1 MESFRHRRSVQ
12 TRALLVAGLLI
23 LGSGRLMAQDT
34 TSIPK
39 THTVVKGDNLW
50 NLAGKYLNDPFRWP
64 EIYRLNT
71 DIIVDPH
78 WIYPGEILKLPGYV
92 PSELPP
98 AAVAVTNPPGAA

>member
-64 EIYRLNT
+64 EIFHRNT
-71 DIIVDPH
+71 DVVNCVRH
-78 WIYPGEILKLPGYV
+78 GTR
-92 PSELPP
+92 SF
-98 AAVAVTNPPGAA
+98 AAPNKCRAAAWGGP